1 MPPLHPR
8 TEILEPLDTAEDGAA
23 EDDAAEDDTAET
35 YKEFGPSVAQTQ
47 TKILMPPPQKPT
59 TPPTLPR
66 TSILM
71 TAPRIKTA

>member
-23 EDDAAEDDTAET
+23 EDDAAET

>member
-8 TEILEPLDTAEDGAA
+8 TEILKPLDTAEDGAA
-23 EDDAAEDDTAET
+23 ENDAAET
-35 YKEFGPSVAQTQ
+35 YKEFSPSVAQTQ
-47 TKILMPPPQKPT
+47 TKILRPPPQKPT

-71 TAPRIKTA
+71 AAPRNKTA